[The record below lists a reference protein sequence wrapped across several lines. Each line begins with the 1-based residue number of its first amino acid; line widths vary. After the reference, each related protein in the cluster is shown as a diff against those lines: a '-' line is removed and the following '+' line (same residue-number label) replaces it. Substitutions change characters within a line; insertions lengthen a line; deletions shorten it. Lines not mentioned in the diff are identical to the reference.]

1 MEMATRPDADPFAAI
16 LEGCLAALAAET
28 DAVRDSLATRGLAR
42 PLVAVDGRLRD
53 EAGTGFAYEWRLAD
67 DSADVRV
74 DDAVQVRC
82 QAGESS
88 GFVIRFDRT
97 RRQVAVATQEWLG
110 TLPGAAE
117 LEFDPTW
124 LLAALTAR
132 LERIDRHPDHY
143 HRDTAL
149 QLFGRR
155 FPETGELAPER
166 HSSLELNSGQRAAL
180 SRSLGSEVQFVWGPP
195 GTGKTRLLGE
205 LVAELAERRR
215 VLVTAMTNGAID
227 EAAERIAESLGDGA
241 IRDNRVVRVGAEFS
255 VTGNP
260 TLALG
265 AAVERRVASG
275 AAGISESLAALEREL
290 LRRGAAATRA
300 APTRARHARLLAVA
314 RARGAEEA
322 LAELQQ
328 IGSELQRQSVF
339 ALRDADVVIST
350 LARVAL
356 WDDLASLRFHATVI
370 EEASTAPLPYV
381 LLAASM
387 TSRHVYPVGDFQQL
401 PAVVVSDSEA
411 ARRWLSRDIFH
422 EAGVVPEAGP
432 EGTALPADGD
442 LLCAML
448 VEQYRM
454 APSIRSLVSDLF
466 YDGRLT
472 DADSVRTRPAPR
484 APLILLDTSGRQAV
498 TEREEGSRA
507 NPVHAET
514 IARFLELAVA
524 EGVEEIAVVV
534 PYRLQ
539 ARRIRELVRRRLGR
553 SAPPGLEV
561 STIHRFQGREKSVVV
576 IDTVDAPPAR
586 SWFLNET
593 LNGDFPQLLNVA
605 LSRARDMLVV
615 VASRQGLLR
624 TLPQTALLNR
634 AIERIA
640 ESGTVV
646 DAAGVADA
654 RWLFEDRDLATP
666 SSGETAVLG
675 AGDPLGD

>member
-1 MEMATRPDADPFAAI
+1 MEMATRTDADPFAPV
-16 LEGCLAALAAET
+16 LEGCLAALADET
-28 DAVRDSLATRGLAR
+28 DAVRGSLAARGLAR
-42 PLVAVDGRLRD
+42 PLVGFDGRLRD
-53 EAGTGFAYEWRLAD
+53 EAGNGFAYEWTLGD
-67 DSADVRV
+67 DSAQVRI

-82 QAGESS
+82 EAGESS
-88 GFVIRFDRT
+88 GFVIGFERK
-97 RRQVAVATQEWLG
+97 RRRVAVATQEWLG
-110 TLPGAAE
+110 TLPGDAE

-124 LLAALTAR
+124 LLAALSDR
-132 LERIDRHPDHY
+132 LERIGRQPEHY
-143 HRDTAL
+143 HRETAL
-149 QLFGRR
+149 QLFGLS
-155 FPETGELAPER
+155 FPETGEQPPER
-166 HSSLELNSGQRAAL
+166 HSSLDLNAGQRAAL
-180 SRSLGSEVQFVWGPP
+180 SRLLGSDVQFVWGPP

-227 EAAERIAESLGDGA
+227 EAAERIAESLGAGA
-241 IRDNRVVRVGAEFS
+241 IRANRIVRVGAEFS
-255 VTGNP
+255 ATGNP
-260 TLALG
+260 DLALG

-275 AAGISESLAALEREL
+275 TAGISDSLAALEREL

-300 APTRARHARLLAVA
+300 APTRARHARLAAVA

-322 LAELQQ
+322 LADLQR
-328 IGSELQRQSVF
+328 IGAELQRQAVF

-350 LARVAL
+350 LARLAL
-356 WDDLASLRFHATVI
+356 WDDLAALRFQATVI

-387 TSRHVYPVGDFQQL
+387 TSRHIYPVGDFQQL
-401 PAVVVSDSEA
+401 PAVVVSDSEV
-411 ARRWLSRDIFH
+411 ARRWMSRDIFH
-422 EAGVVPEAGP
+422 EAGVVPPEDAGGP
-432 EGTALPADGD
+432 ALPADGD

-472 DADSVRTRPAPR
+472 DAPSVRTRPAPR
-484 APLILLDTSGRQAV
+484 APLILLDTSDRKPV

-507 NPVHAET
+507 NSVHAEV

-539 ARRIRELVRRRLGR
+539 VRRIRELVRQRLGR
-553 SAPPGLEV
+553 AVPPGLEV
-561 STIHRFQGREKSVVV
+561 STIHRFQGREKSVVI

-586 SWFLNET
+586 SWFLNEA
-593 LNGDFPQLLNVA
+593 LNRDFPHLLNVA

-615 VASRQGLLR
+615 VASRGGLLQ
-624 TLPQTALLNR
+624 TLPSTALLNR
-634 AIERIA
+634 ALERIA
-640 ESGTVV
+640 ASGTVV
-646 DAAGVADA
+646 EAGEVAAS
-654 RWLFEDRDLATP
+654 RWLFEDRDAATP
-666 SSGETAVLG
+666 RDDKTETAKP
-675 AGDPLGD
+675 PL